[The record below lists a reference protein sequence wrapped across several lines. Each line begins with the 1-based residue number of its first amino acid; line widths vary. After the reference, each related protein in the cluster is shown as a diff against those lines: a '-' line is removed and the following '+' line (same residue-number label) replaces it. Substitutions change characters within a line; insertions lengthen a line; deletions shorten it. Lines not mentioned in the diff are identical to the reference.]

1 MSDLQ
6 FNLLP
11 DVKLDYIK
19 VQRSRKLVISTA
31 AVVTLAAI
39 VLFLALLFTA
49 DVVQKHLIS
58 SADNNVKNA
67 TKQLQNQPNLDKIL
81 TVQNQLTTLSGLHKQ
96 KNITSRLFTFLPELT
111 PYNVKI
117 GRISLDFST
126 NTLELDGTADSQHT
140 VNTFIDTLKFTTYKV
155 GAQDSNHPAFTS
167 VVESGF
173 SLNPS
178 NASYSLTVTFDPTLF
193 SNDISQ
199 PPTLNV
205 PQLTTTRSV
214 LGDPS
219 NSLFNGQT
227 GTPAGQGGH

>member
-11 DVKLDYIK
+11 DVKLDYLK
-19 VQRSRKLVISTA
+19 AQRSRKLIISTA
-31 AVVTLAAI
+31 AAVTLAA
-39 VLFLALLFTA
+39 VALFLALIFTA

-58 SADNNVKNA
+58 NADNSVTQA

-81 TVQNQLTTLSGLHKQ
+81 TVQNQLTTLSSLHKQ
-96 KNITSRLFTFLPELT
+96 NTVSSRLFTYLPELT
-111 PYNVKI
+111 PVNVKI
-117 GRISLDFST
+117 GQMTLDFSS
-126 NTLELDGTADSQHT
+126 NTLSIGGTADSPHT

-155 GAQDSNHPAFTS
+155 GSQDSNHPAFTS

-173 SLNPS
+173 SINPG
-178 NASYSLTVTFDPTLF
+178 NVSYSLTITFDPTLF

-199 PPTLNV
+199 APTLNV

-219 NSLFNGQT
+219 NALFNGQT
-227 GTPAGQGGH
+227 GASGQGGH